1 MSQTEMKK
9 ENEPRPRRSF
19 IQWLL
24 GILTAGYAVCFVYP
38 MIRFLRSGGAE
49 EGGEKVTQISFG
61 EGLKLKPGEFKMFKF
76 GSKPGILIR
85 HADSTFSAYL
95 ASCTHLGC
103 TVSYNH
109 PVKLITC
116 ACHGGRYDPQTGRN
130 VAGPPPKPLSTLQ
143 VVVQGEELVI
153 KV

>member
-1 MSQTEMKK
+1 MN
-9 ENEPRPRRSF
+9 ENPKPGPTPASPRRGF

-24 GILTAGYAVCFVYP
+24 GGLTALYAGCFAYP

-49 EGGEKVTQISFG
+49 EGGEKVTQITFG
-61 EGLKLKPGEFKMFKF
+61 EGMKLKPGEFRMFKF

-85 HADSTFSAYL
+85 HSEAEFSAFY

-103 TVSYNH
+103 TVSYSH
-109 PVKLITC
+109 PDRLITC
-116 ACHGGRYDPQTGRN
+116 ACHGGRYDPVSGKN
-130 VAGPPPKPLSTLQ
+130 VAGPPPKPLTPLKVEIATETLM
-143 VVVQGEELVI
+143 I